1 MPEITRVSSGIP
13 GLDEMI
19 MGGFPKPSAILIA
32 GEPGTGKTTFSVQS
46 LFYGAKKGETCVY
59 ITAISEPQWVVQ
71 RFLSTFKFFEKTPIE
86 KGKIVFIDLGRNLM
100 ENPRGILS
108 TMKAKIEKYNPD
120 RLVIDPITPIKNAWE
135 KSGETREL
143 LHELLAYLKAFNC
156 TSLLTAEL
164 TYTDIPRSLEGYM
177 VDGIIVLS
185 YPEIENVRRKYL
197 EVLKMR
203 GTKHITGR
211 QLVDITTE
219 GFSVQPGLR

>member
-1 MPEITRVSSGIP
+1 MTEIARITTGIP

-46 LFYGAKKGETCVY
+46 LFHGAKKGETCVY

-71 RFLSTFKFFEKTPIE
+71 RFLSTFKFFDRTLIE
-86 KGKIVFIDLGRNLM
+86 KGKVIFIDLGRNLM
-100 ENPRGILS
+100 ENPQGILT

-120 RLVIDPITPIKNAWE
+120 RLVIDPITTIKNAWE

-164 TYTDIPRSLEGYM
+164 TYEDIPKAIEGYL

-185 YPEIENVRRKYL
+185 YPEVENVRRKYL

-203 GTKHITGR
+203 GTKHTTGR
-211 QLVDITTE
+211 QLVDITPE